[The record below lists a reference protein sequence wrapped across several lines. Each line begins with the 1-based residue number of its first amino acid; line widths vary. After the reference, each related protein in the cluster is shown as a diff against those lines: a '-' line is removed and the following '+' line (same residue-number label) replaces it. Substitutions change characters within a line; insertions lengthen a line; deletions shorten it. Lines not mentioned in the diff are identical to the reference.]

1 LDQKAN
7 QSKSKSE
14 QDACTISPNTVSP
27 HTGPYKEAGEAVKA
41 DGNAD
46 KKLAWLRQLVDWQQD
61 LKDASEYLEE
71 VKMDLFADEVFVFSP
86 RGRCN

>member
-1 LDQKAN
+1 MHHIA
-7 QSKSKSE
+7 E
-14 QDACTISPNTVSP
+14 YGIAA
-27 HTGPYKEAGEAVKA
+27 HWAYKEAGEAVKA

-71 VKMDLFADEVFVFSP
+71 VKWTSLLMKSLSLVPGAM
-86 RGRCN
+86 